1 VAISVLRIGPREAA
15 ESARLAAADAL
26 NARLAAEEKAERAK
40 LAAEKALQAQRAAE
54 EAAERARLAAEQAE
68 KARQADEDAA
78 ERAKGAAEEALETWR
93 ATLVAE
99 KPRTLRM
106 LPPFPET
113 ELRAAGL
120 ELNDTSEVEGHDAE
134 RPATDQPDLPALEEQ
149 AETVT
154 CQIAFWRGYRKGAF
168 YARALDEDGFEVAL
182 AESPLFKPQGNGGV
196 PDDTDEAVAAH
207 EALVAQL
214 ANDGWV
220 ATGCD
225 DNWFGRTFRRPLP
238 S

>member
-1 VAISVLRIGPREAA
+1 VAISVLKIVPREAA

-26 NARLAAEEKAERAK
+26 HARLAAEEKAERAK
-40 LAAEKALQAQRAAE
+40 LAAEEALQAQRAAE
-54 EAAERARLAAEQAE
+54 EAVERARLAAEQAE
-68 KARQADEDAA
+68 RARLADEAAA
-78 ERAKGAAEEALETWR
+78 ERAKGAAEEALATWR

-120 ELNDTSEVEGHDAE
+120 GLDDTSEAEGHDAD
-134 RPATDQPDLPALEEQ
+134 RPATDEPDLPAFEEQ

-182 AESPLFKPQGNGGV
+182 AESPLFKHRGKSV
-196 PDDTDEAVAAH
+196 PDDTEEAVAAH

-220 ATGCD
+220 ANGCD
-225 DNWFGRTFRRPLP
+225 DTWFGRTFRKTL
-238 S
+238 

>member
-1 VAISVLRIGPREAA
+1 MAISVLRIGPREAA
-15 ESARLAAADAL
+15 QEAKLAAAHAL

-40 LAAEKALQAQRAAE
+40 LAAEKALQARRVAE
-54 EAAERARLAAEQAE
+54 AAAERARLAAEQAE
-68 KARQADEDAA
+68 KARQADEAAA
-78 ERAKGAAEEALETWR
+78 ERAKGAAEQALETWR
-93 ATLVAE
+93 ATLAAE

-120 ELNDTSEVEGHDAE
+120 GPNDTSEVEGHDAE
-134 RPATDQPDLPALEEQ
+134 RPATDERELPAFEEQ

-168 YARALDEDGFEVAL
+168 YARGLDEDGFEVAL

-207 EALVAQL
+207 ETLVAQL
-214 ANDGWV
+214 ASEGWI
-220 ATGCD
+220 AHGCD
-225 DNWFGRTFRRPLP
+225 NTWFGRTFRRPLT